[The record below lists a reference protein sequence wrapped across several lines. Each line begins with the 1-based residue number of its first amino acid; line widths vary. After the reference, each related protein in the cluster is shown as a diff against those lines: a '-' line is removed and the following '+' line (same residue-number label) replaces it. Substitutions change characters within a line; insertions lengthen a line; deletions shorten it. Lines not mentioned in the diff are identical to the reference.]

1 MTLPEHLERISV
13 FLQQEGANLFK
24 QAFIQKEITTL
35 SLVQV
40 QYLELIAQRPGVTP
54 TQLAAEF
61 CVRKPTVTNVL
72 NQLETCRLIIKQQD
86 TQDRRMMRVRI
97 SQNAQDFFDFRR
109 STYSRFA
116 ELIEESLSDNEI
128 ETLVSLFEKIVLPSP
143 SEQGSQETQEQ
154 EML

>member
-13 FLQQEGANLFK
+13 FLQQEGANLFQ
-24 QAFIQKEITTL
+24 QACLPKEIATL

-40 QYLELIAQRPGVTP
+40 QYLELIAQRPGITP

-72 NQLETCRLIIKQQD
+72 NQLVTRRLILKQQD
-86 TQDRRMMRVRI
+86 AQDRRMMRLRI
-97 SQNAQDFFDFRR
+97 SQHAQDFFDFRH
-109 STYSRFA
+109 STYRRFA
-116 ELIEESLSDNEI
+116 ERIEESLSDNEI
-128 ETLVSLFEKIVLPSP
+128 ETLIALFEKIVLPSP
-143 SEQGSQETQEQ
+143 SEQGSQITQEQ